1 MARAT
6 HDPTRGLSSGRART
20 TSRCS
25 ARSEPT
31 CVCRTAPSASVR
43 FATRSMSRSC
53 RPILP
58 ASPRRLRSMA
68 SPSSRHD
75 LHRHHAPPLQA
86 PALGAEGGRAGRED
100 HRAGGQ
106 SIGTPREIP
115 RGPKRTSSRRAEA
128 EGAACRRHDT
138 RIGVPCCGR
147 VKSGSAEYVDRNADY
162 RRRGIP
168 RHHRGGQGDHYR
180 TRNLTPAVPP
190 PSDTHGCFTSAAGSR
205 CSAA

>member
-1 MARAT
+1 MARSR
-6 HDPTRGLSSGRART
+6 DDLPRGTPSGRART

-25 ARSEPT
+25 ARCEPT
-31 CVCRTAPSASVR
+31 QVCRTAPSASVR

-68 SPSSRHD
+68 SPSSHHD
-75 LHRHHAPPLQA
+75 PHRHHAPPLQA
-86 PALGAEGGRAGRED
+86 PALGAEDGRSGRED
-100 HRAGGQ
+100 HRAGA
-106 SIGTPREIP
+106 
-115 RGPKRTSSRRAEA
+115 KA

-138 RIGVPCCGR
+138 RIAVPSCGR

-190 PSDTHGCFTSAAGSR
+190 PSDTHRCFTSAAGSR